1 MKKRTL
7 TEAQKKNIS
16 RRTLFISGVILL
28 SAIITLV
35 YYCVAYNGDFSLSI
49 GSTLSLYS
57 LVVFLLFVLYFCF
70 KFSGRQTSGRDYLVV
85 AVSVLTPLIISAAFV
100 RYINYF
106 ILPLSLS
113 SMLCATLLGKR
124 EGMYV
129 CFIETLLTNLLVIVY
144 NMAFESS
151 ISLFS
156 ATTIITVKFIASMLM
171 LFFIK
176 ENYDRVKFIITG
188 LCVGLVA
195 GLFTFVISLLHLK
208 FTPFDSMIT
217 GVWVLLAEVGGILV
231 CLVLCPIMEWV
242 FRLNTNMQLLSYIS
256 YDQPLLKE
264 LAEKAPGTF
273 NHSIQVGNFA
283 ERCAY
288 AIGENVNLAKA
299 AGYYHDVGKLES
311 PEFFTENQNG
321 GYNPHDDLIFDTSVK
336 IITRHTEV
344 GYNMLVKKR
353 FPKVVCDV
361 AREHHG
367 VSPLS
372 YFYIKAQNI
381 TEGTVDSQA
390 YRYPGPKPTTKIS
403 AIVMIADTVEA
414 ASRSMGTV
422 NRENIDQ
429 FISNVIREKREDG
442 EFDDCNITMK
452 ELTIIKETL
461 IECIVGS
468 SHSRISYPKKKKK

>member
-16 RRTLFISGVILL
+16 TKTLFVGGVILL
-28 SAIITLV
+28 AAIITLV
-35 YYCVAYNGDFSLSI
+35 YFCVAFNGEFALGV
-49 GSTLSLYS
+49 GSTISLYA
-57 LVVFLLFVLYFCF
+57 LVVLLLFVLYFCF
-70 KFSGRQTSGRDYLVV
+70 KFSRSQASGRDYLVV
-85 AVSVLTPLIISAAFV
+85 AIAVLVPLIISAAFI
-100 RYINYF
+100 RYVNYF
-106 ILPLSLS
+106 LIPLSLS
-113 SMLCATLLGKR
+113 SMLCATLLGKK

-129 CFIETLLTNLLVIVY
+129 CFIETLLTVLLVIVY
-144 NMAFESS
+144 NMAFES

-156 ATTIITVKFIASMLM
+156 ATTIITVKFIAGMLS

-188 LCVGLVA
+188 ISVGFVA
-195 GLFTFVISLLHLK
+195 GIFTFLISILHLDW
-208 FTPFDSMIT
+208 TVFDAMIT
-217 GVWVLLAEVGGILV
+217 GVWVLVAEVGGVLI
-231 CLVLCPIMEWV
+231 CLILCPIMEWA

-273 NHSIQVGNFA
+273 NHCIQVGNFA

-344 GYNMLVKKR
+344 GYNMLTKKR
-353 FPKVVCDV
+353 FPKVICDV

-367 VSPLS
+367 VTPLN
-372 YFYIKAQNI
+372 YFYVKAQNI
-381 TEGTVDSQA
+381 TEGAVDSQA
-390 YRYPGPKPTTKIS
+390 YRYPGPRPTTKIS
-403 AIVMIADTVEA
+403 AIVMIADSVEA
-414 ASRSMGTV
+414 ASRSMRSTDK
-422 NRENIDQ
+422 RDELDAL
-429 FISNVIREKREDG
+429 ISNVIREKREDG

-452 ELTIIKETL
+452 ELSIIKDTL
-461 IECIVGS
+461 IECLVGS
-468 SHSRISYPKKKKK
+468 SHSRISYPKKKRR

>member
-1 MKKRTL
+1 MKKKTL
-7 TEAQKKNIS
+7 TETQKKNLS
-16 RRTLFISGVILL
+16 KKSLFVGGVILL
-28 SAIITLV
+28 AGIITLV
-35 YYCVAYNGDFSLSI
+35 YFCVAYNGDFTLGI
-49 GSTLSLYS
+49 GSTISIYS
-57 LVVFLLFVLYFCF
+57 LVVLLLFVLYFCF
-70 KFSGRQTSGRDYLVV
+70 RFSRVQTSGRDYLVV
-85 AVSVLTPLIISAAFV
+85 SVSVLVPLIISAIFV
-100 RYINYF
+100 RYINYY

-113 SMLCATLLGKR
+113 SMLCATLLGKK

-129 CFIETLLTNLLVIVY
+129 CFIETLLTILLVIVY
-144 NMAFESS
+144 NMAFES

-156 ATTIITVKFIASMLM
+156 ATTIITVKFIAGMLS

-188 LCVGLVA
+188 LCVGVVA
-195 GLFTFVISLLHLK
+195 GIFSFMISILHLNW
-208 FTPFDSMIT
+208 TPFNSLIT
-217 GVWVLLAEVGGILV
+217 GVWVLIAEVGGVLV
-231 CLVLCPIMEWV
+231 CLILCPIMEWA

-344 GYNMLVKKR
+344 GYNMLTERK
-353 FPKVVCDV
+353 FPKVICDV

-414 ASRSMGTV
+414 ASRSLHMDK
-422 NRENIDQ
+422 REDLEN
-429 FISNVIREKREDG
+429 FISRVIREKREDG
-442 EFDDCNITMK
+442 AFDDCSITMK
-452 ELTIIKETL
+452 ELSIIKDTL
-461 IECIVGS
+461 IECLVGS
-468 SHSRISYPKKKKK
+468 SHSRISYPKKKGR